1 VFIRAHPWLKKSFN
15 KSNKFRGAVY
25 LTVNRNKPHFIRV
38 LIRENQFNP
47 SNPCPEKGTRIKRIR
62 PMGTDFSTGSPAEGR
77 KREGKGVYSPSFIE
91 RIQNLRMNQWEM
103 LNLSQTSFQ
112 RLKRG

>member
-1 VFIRAHPWLKKSFN
+1 MKKTKISVFIRAHPWLKKSFN

-62 PMGTDFSTGSPAEGR
+62 PMGTDFSTGSPAECR

-91 RIQNLRMNQWEM
+91 LSLPHIFYWTRGIK
-103 LNLSQTSFQ
+103 LNCQ
-112 RLKRG
+112 